1 MSYSTELYFDQDSEN
16 KIKEY
21 LNIIKREGIENL
33 FYNLGALPHISLAVY
48 NDNIDHLELIKNLE
62 KFRLNK
68 VKISFKNIGYF
79 CSNENAI
86 FLCPKINYELLDLHK
101 SYHEEFKEY
110 IKNEGE
116 YYLPENWI
124 PHCSIAFEVSNED
137 FIKTIRI
144 LKNDFEPIDVTI
156 EKIGFIRSRP
166 IEKLYLKS
174 F

>member
-48 NDNIDHLELIKNLE
+48 NDNINHLELIKNLE
-62 KFRLNK
+62 KFQLNK
-68 VKISFKNIGYF
+68 VNINFKNIGYF

-101 SYHEEFKEY
+101 RYHEEFKES
-110 IKNEGE
+110 IKNEWE

-166 IEKLYLKS
+166 IEKLYLKRI
-174 F
+174 

>member
-48 NDNIDHLELIKNLE
+48 NDNINHLELIKNLE
-62 KFRLNK
+62 KFQLNK
-68 VKISFKNIGYF
+68 VNISFKNIGYF

-101 SYHEEFKEY
+101 RYHEEFREY
-110 IKNEGE
+110 IKNEWE

>member
-16 KIKEY
+16 KIKEH

-33 FYNLGALPHISLAVY
+33 FYNLGAFPHISLAVY
-48 NDNIDHLELIKNLE
+48 NDNINHLELIKNLE
-62 KFRLNK
+62 KFQLNK
-68 VKISFKNIGYF
+68 VNISFKNIGYF

-101 SYHEEFKEY
+101 RYHEEFKEY
-110 IKNEGE
+110 IKNERE

-137 FIKTIRI
+137 FKA
-144 LKNDFEPIDVTI
+144 KQNN
-156 EKIGFIRSRP
+156 
-166 IEKLYLKS
+166 
-174 F
+174 